1 LTTSTL
7 TISNDATVRTARLS
21 NSGLLS
27 KLCSDHVGIIL
38 VDTSSKQQILLLL
51 DLGSVVHVLTWVG
64 RLIFKNFDELV
75 KARRND

>member
-1 LTTSTL
+1 
-7 TISNDATVRTARLS
+7 
-21 NSGLLS
+21 
-27 KLCSDHVGIIL
+27 VGIIL